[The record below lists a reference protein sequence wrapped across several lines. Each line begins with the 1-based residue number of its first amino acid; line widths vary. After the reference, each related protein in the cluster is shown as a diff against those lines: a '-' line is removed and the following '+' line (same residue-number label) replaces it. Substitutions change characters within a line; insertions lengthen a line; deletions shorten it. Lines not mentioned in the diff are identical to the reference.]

1 MDRRVVTVFGAGG
14 FLGRHL
20 VRRLAKSGAIVRAA
34 VPDPEAASYLK
45 PMGEVG
51 QVVPIAANL
60 NHPGSVRLAVEG
72 AEAVVNLVG
81 ILYERGR
88 RSFQAIHVEGA
99 KRVAEA
105 AKAAGAK
112 RLVHVSAL
120 GADAQSDSAYAQSKA
135 QGEAAVKAAFPQA
148 TILRPS
154 VVFGPEDG
162 FFNRFG
168 QMAALLPVLP
178 VYVADGFK
186 VRIEPMELEYE
197 INLFGSGGPK
207 FQPVYVGDVA
217 DALMAALE
225 RAETPG
231 QTYELAG
238 PRAYSMK
245 AIMELV
251 ARETRRDNWL
261 VPLPYWVGR
270 IQAFFLQFL
279 PTPPLTPDQMKLLR
293 RDNVASG
300 ALPGLAALG
309 IDATAIEAI
318 VPGYLARYRPATKR
332 TMTLEAQ

>member
-51 QVVPIAANL
+51 QVVPIAADL
-60 NHPGSVRLAVEG
+60 NHAGSVAHAVAG

-120 GADAQSDSAYAQSKA
+120 GADSQSDSAYAKSKA
-135 QGEAAVKAAFPQA
+135 EGEAAVKAAFPQA

-168 QMAALLPVLP
+168 QMAALLPALP

-186 VRIEPMELEYE
+186 VRIEPWELEYE

-225 RAETPG
+225 RPDAPG
-231 QTYELAG
+231 QTFELAG
-238 PRAYSMK
+238 PRAYSMR

-261 VPLPYWVGR
+261 LPLPYWVGK

-279 PTPPLTPDQMKLLR
+279 PNPPLTPDQMKLLR
-293 RDNVASG
+293 HDNIAGGTV
-300 ALPGLAALG
+300 PGLAALG

-332 TMTLEAQ
+332 TMTLEAR